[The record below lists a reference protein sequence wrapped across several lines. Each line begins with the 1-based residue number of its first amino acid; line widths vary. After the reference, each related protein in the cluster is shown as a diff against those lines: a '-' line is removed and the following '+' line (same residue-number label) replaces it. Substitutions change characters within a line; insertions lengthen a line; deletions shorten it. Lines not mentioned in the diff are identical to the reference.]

1 MSERTARTKKEIVND
16 ILWNNNEVTIGGKS
30 VFYKQWYDAG
40 VKTLPDIPD
49 KEGKFMTFTAFKEK
63 YKIKTCYFRFAN
75 KFSHKKHFFVV
86 NLLHLKEL
94 YLEHFI
100 NIDDVV
106 ATSVLSCLLTYKLWK
121 LLV

>member
-1 MSERTARTKKEIVND
+1 MRSTKLTLV
-16 ILWNNNEVTIGGKS
+16 ILDLPTNFHIKS
-30 VFYKQWYDAG
+30 
-40 VKTLPDIPD
+40 I
-49 KEGKFMTFTAFKEK
+49 
-63 YKIKTCYFRFAN
+63 
-75 KFSHKKHFFVV
+75 FFVV

-106 ATSVLSCLLTYKLWK
+106 ATSVLSCLLIYKLWK